1 MRPAAGGVLSF
12 GDFVLSSGDM
22 TALIRSSALSGFVAL
37 VRDLGGDAEEMLRRV
52 RLRQR
57 DLAVE
62 SGVIPYVSV
71 VRLLDIAA
79 TDLGCDDFGLRL
91 SQRQN
96 IEILGPIAIIAR
108 NSATVGEALRSIGQ
122 FMSFYSSAVAIGIE
136 PVGRSESCLTFDL
149 VDPKIPRRRQTIELS
164 LGIAYNVMRLLTR
177 QRYVPTAVLFRHA
190 RGLPAGRY
198 RHYFGVPARFEQA
211 HDALLMGS
219 SYFDMAMDRTDA
231 SLRDVVADYVRLV
244 TAQHSL
250 SISDQVVV
258 LVERLLP
265 TMRCDLANVAEN
277 LGFHR
282 RTLQRHLAAE
292 SLIFEEIVERV
303 RRNRAETYLADRA
316 LPMSQVAAMLGYA
329 EQSSFNRA
337 CRRWFGATPGARRG
351 VLQRRKKDRSPRRAS
366 SRAHRRSQ

>member
-1 MRPAAGGVLSF
+1 
-12 GDFVLSSGDM
+12 M
-22 TALIRSSALSGFVAL
+22 TSLIRASALSGFVEL
-37 VRDLGGDAEEMLRRV
+37 VRELGGDAGGMLRRV
-52 RLRQR
+52 RLRQM

-79 TDLGCDDFGLRL
+79 TELGCDDFGLRL
-91 SQRQN
+91 SRRQN
-96 IEILGPIAIIAR
+96 IEILGPVAIIAQ

-122 FMSFYSSAVAIGIE
+122 FMSFYSPAVAIGIE
-136 PVGRSESCLTFDL
+136 PVGRSAARLTFDL
-149 VDPKIPRRRQTIELS
+149 TDPQIPRRRQTIELS
-164 LGIAYNVMRLLTR
+164 LGIAYNVIRLLTR
-177 QRYVPTAVLFRHA
+177 QRFVPKAVLFRHA

-198 RHYFGVPARFEQA
+198 RHYFGVPASFEQA
-211 HDALLMGS
+211 RDALLMDS
-219 SYFDMAMDRTDA
+219 SYIDMAMNRA
-231 SLRDVVADYVRLV
+231 EPLLREVVADYVRLV

-250 SISDQVVV
+250 SIPDQVVV

-265 TMRCDLANVAEN
+265 TMRCNLANVAQS

-292 SLIFEEIVERV
+292 SLIFEQVVDRI
-303 RRNRAETYLADRA
+303 RRNRAEAYLAERA

-337 CRRWFGATPGARRG
+337 CRRWFGATPGGQRGALRHGTQARSPHRA
-351 VLQRRKKDRSPRRAS
+351 KDR
-366 SRAHRRSQ
+366 RRSATA